1 MIIIKLLNNQKEFK
15 MKKMILVLIPMLLAF
30 TAQAQQRKAAPA
42 PKMVTPSYEQPTT
55 TYSWSNGFTHEL
67 DVNLSSGY
75 LRSYK
80 SGSKSI
86 TDFNVFASYSY
97 DFRSSIQLGADIG
110 FSSFDSESRFTLAG
124 TGTYNFDSDY
134 SNAFFAKG
142 GVGLYPVTKTS
153 STGKLENK
161 NEIGIYIAG
170 GKRFKIWDH
179 VNYKPGISVQK
190 VSDNDAEFTIQ
201 FFNIS
206 LNTSY
211 LF

>member
-1 MIIIKLLNNQKEFK
+1 
-15 MKKMILVLIPMLLAF
+15 MILVLVPMLIAV
-30 TAQAQQRKAAPA
+30 TAHAQQRKAAPA
-42 PKMVTPSYEQPTT
+42 PKMVTPSYQQPAT

-75 LRSYK
+75 LKSYK
-80 SGSKSI
+80 AGS
-86 TDFNVFASYSY
+86 TDFQIFASYSY
-97 DFRSSIQLGADIG
+97 DFTSAVQLGADVG
-110 FSSFDSESRFTLAG
+110 FGSFDSQSRFTLAG

-142 GVGLYPVTKTS
+142 GLGLYPVTKIS
-153 STGKLENK
+153 SVGTIENK

-179 VNYKPGISVQK
+179 VNYKPFIAVQK